1 MTCKWLLLWR
11 TAPRAMGCGA
21 SRAVAEPT
29 VEEVVVDH
37 ERVRKTQEDQR
48 LVVERWVVFQF

>member
-1 MTCKWLLLWR
+1 
-11 TAPRAMGCGA
+11 MGCGA

-48 LVVERWVVFQF
+48 LVVERWVAFQF